1 MLELVKYVVA
11 FFVPI
16 VYLIYRRRTSPAVIT
31 AVPAEDNNRPLKTVM
46 QAAREDLAPPKD
58 DPFTTEELKE
68 YDGSDLSKPI
78 YVAIKGERF
87 HSFSLSLS
95 LDPWAESTEWLV
107 IIGTVF
113 DVSSKDDVYGS
124 GKSYNI
130 FAGKDGSRGF
140 GLSSLKAE
148 DAVADYSQ
156 LSEKEMVV
164 LNDWHSFFS
173 YVVVSFFF
181 LKIILDWIV
190 LVFPPF

>member
-87 HSFSLSLS
+87 YSFSILSPSLSLSLS
-95 LDPWAESTEWLV
+95 LDP
-107 IIGTVF
+107 
-113 DVSSKDDVYGS
+113 
-124 GKSYNI
+124 
-130 FAGKDGSRGF
+130 
-140 GLSSLKAE
+140 
-148 DAVADYSQ
+148 
-156 LSEKEMVV
+156 
-164 LNDWHSFFS
+164 
-173 YVVVSFFF
+173 
-181 LKIILDWIV
+181 
-190 LVFPPF
+190 